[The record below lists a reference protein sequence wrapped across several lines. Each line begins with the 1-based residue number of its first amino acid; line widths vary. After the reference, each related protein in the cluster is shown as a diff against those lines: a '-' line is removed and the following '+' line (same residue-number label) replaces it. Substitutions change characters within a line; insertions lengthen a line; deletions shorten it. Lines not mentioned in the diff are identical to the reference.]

1 MRERA
6 KSFYVVFAIAAVL
19 IVPAAIEL
27 RTVVHPGVLRV
38 TSDNPTPFGYTWSLL
53 LFIIPIGAL
62 GGGLAAGLIS
72 SFREKRFGERSL
84 CWHPSA
90 SCSICSLATLSSFS
104 QT

>member
-19 IVPAAIEL
+19 IVPAAIAL

-62 GGGLAAGLIS
+62 GWWFGCRPDLK
-72 SFREKRFGERSL
+72 FPRKRFGERSL

-90 SCSICSLATLSSFS
+90 SCSICSFAPLSSFS
-104 QT
+104 L